1 MDVAPFSAHTASTKR
16 SAVEGN
22 ISLPDGTN
30 LIWGLSR
37 KEFGPMSYK
46 NRSEFYVAENRKN
59 FLNFWD
65 LSLDD
70 LVSAGLDHTNN
81 VQIVDNNDKRKGS
94 RELRTA
100 PQKIDALLTKEKN
113 LVLMTTHADC
123 LPVWLCSPESG
134 WIGMA
139 HAGWRGLLDGIILN
153 FIKAVPEDQRK
164 NMVLA
169 VGPCICTR
177 HYEVGEEVA
186 SLFLKDEIL
195 KEIVTDIDGKSH
207 LDLVKGVKIHAS
219 EYGISVNDDAI
230 YCTSENDILSSF
242 RRDGESFNPMAA
254 FIIRSEPKESKI
266 SNKAL
271 FNCAR

>member
-1 MDVAPFSAHTASTKR
+1 MDVAPFSAHAASTNR
-16 SAVEGN
+16 SSVEGKM
-22 ISLPDGTN
+22 SLLDGTE
-30 LIWGLSR
+30 LMWGLSR

-46 NRSEFYVAENRKN
+46 NRTEFYVADNRNK
-59 FLNFWD
+59 FLKFWN

-70 LVSAGLDHTNN
+70 LVAAGLDHTSR
-81 VQIVDNNDKRKGS
+81 VQIVSDKDKRKGS

-100 PQKIDALLTKEKN
+100 PQKTDALLTKEKN

-153 FIKAVPEDQRK
+153 FIKSVPENERK
-164 NMVLA
+164 EMVLA
-169 VGPCICTR
+169 VGPCICTQ
-177 HYEVGEEVA
+177 HYEVGNEVA

-195 KEIVTDIDGKSH
+195 KEIVVEIDGALH
-207 LDLVKGVKIHAS
+207 LDLVKGVKLHAA
-219 EYGISVNDDAI
+219 EFGIPVNDDAI
-230 YCTSENDILSSF
+230 YCTYENEILSSF

-254 FIIRSEPKESKI
+254 FIVRSEPKESEI

-271 FNCAR
+271 FSCAR